1 MGLSLPYA
9 LEDKL
14 SWILQCVGS
23 RKYYM
28 PEMLGNVVCWAKLS
42 DKYGGVHPYVLR
54 KFT

>member
-1 MGLSLPYA
+1 MPLRTNYLGYYSVLD
-9 LEDKL
+9 LE
-14 SWILQCVGS
+14 V
-23 RKYYM
+23 YYM